1 MDPLISTEYT
11 ASTML
16 NTSYRAGGM
25 HTGAVYRPALTT
37 STRGT
42 ELNMFSRGR
51 GRCILETFPEISCK
65 TCRLFYRMRQ
75 HAIQPLQADS
85 QTAVAIL
92 WKPRCYFTHRHT
104 QKKKHRS
111 ELVPASTLLAW
122 QMICTKPHRYTDRI
136 TTTTRALWAQKN
148 HLFQNLFGPCRI

>member
-1 MDPLISTEYT
+1 MRFVVRNRHYIDNYLKYNMDPLISTEYT

-104 QKKKHRS
+104 QKKNIAVNWCLR
-111 ELVPASTLLAW
+111 P
-122 QMICTKPHRYTDRI
+122 RY
-136 TTTTRALWAQKN
+136 
-148 HLFQNLFGPCRI
+148 